1 MSPPSDLIHRARD
14 ALAAARRLSVRGL
27 DALLPPV
34 CPITGDPVEAP
45 GRLSAAG
52 WAALRFVDDPACAR
66 CGVPFA
72 VDHGAGAECG
82 ACLAAPPAFD
92 RARAAVVYDE
102 ASHRLVI
109 AFKHSDRTELA
120 PMFGAWLARAARD
133 LAQSEAVLAPVP
145 LHWRRL
151 AGRRY
156 NQAALLADAAARAL
170 GLRCDSFLL
179 ARTRPTPPQK
189 QLSATERRRN
199 VASAFAV
206 RPQAQASVR
215 GGHFILVDD
224 VLTTGATLSSCARAL
239 KRAGATRVEAL
250 VLARV
255 VKGLGGPI

>member
-1 MSPPSDLIHRARD
+1 MS
-14 ALAAARRLSVRGL
+14 ARRLGAYGL

-52 WAALRFVDDPACAR
+52 WAALRFIDDPACAQ

-72 VDHGAGAECG
+72 IDYGPGALCG
-82 ACLAAPPAFD
+82 ACLAKPPAFD
-92 RARAAVVYDE
+92 RARAAIVYDE

-109 AFKHSDRTELA
+109 AFKHADRTEFA
-120 PMFGAWLARAARD
+120 PMFGAWLARAAGD
-133 LAQSEAVLAPVP
+133 LAGPGAVLSPVP

-156 NQAALLADAAARAL
+156 NQAALLAKEAARAL
-170 GLRCDSFLL
+170 TLPFNPFLL
-179 ARTRPTPPQK
+179 ARIRPTPPQK
-189 QLSATERRRN
+189 QLSAAERRRN
-199 VASAFAV
+199 VAAAFAV
-206 RPQAQASVR
+206 RPKAMARVP

-224 VLTTGATLSSCARAL
+224 VLTTGATLSACARTL
-239 KRAGATRVEAL
+239 KRAGAARVEAL

-255 VKGLGGPI
+255 VKGHGGPI